1 MDDDVTTFRLDVAI
15 LLGQD
20 CRLTVTFL
28 DEAIRCCWLGYRW
41 TSDKGFM
48 AVGLFFSILILLIV
62 AIVTIFLLNR
72 YYRKAT
78 RDVALVRTGAGG
90 QRVVLDG
97 GCIALPFLHRVTEV
111 NMRTSKLEIE
121 RVGERSIM
129 TSDRLRVDVGA
140 EFYVRV
146 RGDSEGVSTAAQALA
161 GKTFRAADLA
171 DTLEGKLV
179 DAMLSVAARYTMD
192 GLQDSRATYSGEV
205 EEMLSEN
212 LRQNGLVL
220 ESVSLTRL
228 DQTPFHVL
236 DENNA
241 FNALGM
247 RRLSEIIAVNKKER
261 AAIEADA
268 DVAVRQSQLEA
279 TKRKLII
286 SQEEEQAS
294 IQQNR
299 EIETARAES
308 QADVAERQAESE
320 KRREAA
326 RIDTQLE
333 VRQSEITRDRA
344 LRRQQLESEL
354 NVGSLKADNAVALAA
369 KRVEEADAEVEAKAA
384 EAREAEAAEKVRTA
398 QEAAA
403 AEREKLLA
411 LIRAAEQAEVDDTR
425 VQSESGTV
433 VAMARAEA
441 NATVERSAAAKKEL
455 LARAEGTAALVAA
468 ENAQSNELIRMKLDQ
483 ARIEALPDVV
493 ERLLK
498 PAEKIESIR
507 INQISGMGGGTNGGN
522 ISRGGDGKGSAVND
536 IVDGV
541 LGLALQLPAARKLG
555 EEVGLNI
562 ADGVKGITAALDGD
576 DSSDRFEGSDQ
587 QGDKPS
593 GESKH

>member
-1 MDDDVTTFRLDVAI
+1 
-15 LLGQD
+15 
-20 CRLTVTFL
+20 
-28 DEAIRCCWLGYRW
+28 
-41 TSDKGFM
+41 M
-48 AVGLFFSILILLIV
+48 AVGWFLSILVLLIV
-62 AIVTIFLLNR
+62 VIVTIFLLNR

-97 GCIALPFLHRVTEV
+97 GCIAVPFLHRVTEV

-121 RVGERSIM
+121 RTGERSIM

-146 RGDSEGVSTAAQALA
+146 RGDKDGVSTAAQALA
-161 GKTFRAADLA
+161 GKTFRATDLA

-192 GLQDSRATYSGEV
+192 DLQDSRAQYSGEV
-205 EEMLSEN
+205 ADMLSEN
-212 LRQNGLVL
+212 LSQNWLVL

-299 EIETARAES
+299 EIETVRAQS
-308 QADVAERQAESE
+308 QADVAERQAEAE

-326 RIDTQLE
+326 RIDTQRE
-333 VRQSEITRDRA
+333 VRQSEIARDRT
-344 LRRQQLESEL
+344 LKRQQLESEL

-369 KRVEEADAEVEAKAA
+369 KRVEEADAEVAVKAA
-384 EAREAEAAEKVRTA
+384 EAREVEAAEKVRTA

-411 LIRAAEQAEVDDTR
+411 LIQAAEQAEVDDTR

-441 NATVERSAAAKKEL
+441 NATMERATAAKNEL

-468 ENAQSNELIRMKLDQ
+468 ENAQSNDLIRMKLDQ

-507 INQISGMGGGTNGGN
+507 INQISGLGGSMNNG
-522 ISRGGDGKGSAVND
+522 SVAPVGDGRGSTVNN
-536 IVDGV
+536 IVDGI

-576 DSSDRFEGSDQ
+576 
-587 QGDKPS
+587 
-593 GESKH
+593 ESKSDDADSTEKGKGASGDAA